1 MLCYYAM
8 LYVMLCYMLLIC
20 LNNFTSTSN
29 SDDFTDKYAEVTIS
43 TVLGN
48 FDLWKY
54 KPNIEFHGQ
63 AYHTNSVVIQQKR
76 DKQAQEN

>member
-1 MLCYYAM
+1 
-8 LYVMLCYMLLIC
+8 MLCYMLLIC

-48 FDLWKY
+48 SDLWKY
-54 KPNIEFHGQ
+54 KSNIKFHGQ
-63 AYHTNSVVIQQKR
+63 AYHTNSVVIQQKP